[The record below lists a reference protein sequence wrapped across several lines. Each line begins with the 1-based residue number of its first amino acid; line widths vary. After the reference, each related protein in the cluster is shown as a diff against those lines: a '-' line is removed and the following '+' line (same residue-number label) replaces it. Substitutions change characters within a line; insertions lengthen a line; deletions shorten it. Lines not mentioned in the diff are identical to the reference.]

1 MKKPGPE
8 VPYKETPMYQAE
20 QQMDQRRVVQLENER
35 EYQKALVSVKEK
47 LRDVEGPEMRE
58 KLQDKIRQWFIEC
71 RDTTGFFS
79 F

>member
-1 MKKPGPE
+1 
-8 VPYKETPMYQAE
+8 MYQAE

-58 KLQDKIRQWFIEC
+58 KLQDQVRQWFIEC
-71 RDTTGFFS
+71 RDSTGMFPKWN
-79 F
+79 